1 MALNG
6 LPPAAYIDDD
16 HRLQS
21 LVPLLAREP
30 LLAIDTESNSL
41 HAYRERVCLI
51 QISTREADFIVDP
64 LTIGDLSPLGPIFA
78 DPKIEKVF
86 HAAEYD
92 LMCLKRDF
100 NFSISNLFDT
110 MVAARVSS
118 YRAVGLGALLTE
130 FLGIHVDKSHQRD
143 DWGQRPLAASSLRY
157 AQMDTHYLPVL
168 RDYLKARLEE
178 MDRTP
183 EAYEL
188 FDELCG
194 VRTANNHFNPEGYW
208 RLALPNNLT
217 MRQAAILRELYLWRD
232 GLAERRDVPPF
243 KVLSDKTLIAL
254 ARHAPETTKD
264 LSSIHGMSDGN
275 IRRFGRDVLRLIVD
289 GNEAPLP
296 EPPEPEPA
304 ADPRIVELYT
314 VLREWRRDRA
324 NEREVESDVIVSRD
338 ALWAMAEHMPQTYD
352 ELRDLSVLGPW
363 RLKTYGDELVEIIQR
378 HAPKKHRQRHKAH
391 SEDTTTHN

>member
-1 MALNG
+1 MALDH
-6 LPPAAYIDDD
+6 LPPAQYIDDD
-16 HRLQS
+16 HRLQDI
-21 LVPLLAREP
+21 VPLLAREP

-51 QISTREADFIVDP
+51 QISTRDADYIIDP
-64 LTIGDLSPLGPIFA
+64 LTIGDLSSLGPIFA
-78 DPKIEKVF
+78 NSRVEKIF

-100 NFSISNLFDT
+100 NFSIRNLFDT
-110 MVAARVSS
+110 MVAARVCS
-118 YRAVGLGALLTE
+118 YRAVGLGALLKE
-130 FLGIHVDKSHQRD
+130 FLDIHVDKSHQRD

-157 AQMDTHYLPVL
+157 AQMDTHYLPTL
-168 RDYLKARLEE
+168 RDHLKARLAE
-178 MDRTP
+178 MNREP

-194 VRTANNHFNPEGYW
+194 VRMANNHFNPEGYW
-208 RLALPNNLT
+208 RLALPNNLNT
-217 MRQAAILRELYLWRD
+217 RQAAILRELYLWRD
-232 GLAERRDVPPF
+232 QLAERRDVPPF

-254 ARHAPETTKD
+254 AKQSPDSPRD
-264 LSSIHGMSDGN
+264 LNSIHGMSDGN
-275 IRRFGRDVLRLIVD
+275 IRRYGRDVLSLIVQ

-296 EPPEPEPA
+296 EPPPPEPA

-338 ALWAMAEHMPQTYD
+338 ALWSMAEHMPMTYD
-352 ELRDLSVLGPW
+352 ELRDLAVLGPW
-363 RLKTYGDELVEIIQR
+363 RLKTYGDELVAIIQQR
-378 HAPKKHRQRHKAH
+378 APKKRRENHRTRSK
-391 SEDTTTHN
+391 DTTHN